1 MKKTKLKFGVIGSGS
16 WGTALIKILSENND
30 EINWYIRNKHNI
42 DFISNNWT
50 H

>member
-30 EINWYIRNKHNI
+30 EINWYIRNRPPQQI
-42 DFISNNWT
+42 FRVIY
-50 H
+50 